1 MRASLR
7 YRKMHA
13 CITTRS
19 NTVPTFGKEYKSAA
33 ATILEDQDLNVIMA
47 PTQARLQL
55 QPHAPVRLHRA
66 TSKPSGSRRPRTT
79 STTSRAAPPSSD
91 HVDRDHVDHI
101 PSSSAELRPHR
112 PLDHVDHVSSSDHQ
126 TTTTTSLVAPPS
138 FDHQTTRP
146 RRK

>member
-1 MRASLR
+1 
-7 YRKMHA
+7 MHA

-66 TSKPSGSRRPRTT
+66 IRRATSSTSSRQASHVEHAEPT
-79 STTSRAAPPSSD
+79 SEPCQTAPPSSD
-91 HVDRDHVDHI
+91 HIFLARGELLELQDHA
-101 PSSSAELRPHR
+101 S
-112 PLDHVDHVSSSDHQ
+112 
-126 TTTTTSLVAPPS
+126 
-138 FDHQTTRP
+138 
-146 RRK
+146 